1 VGDGLIG
8 GIAGLESTAARTTT
22 LHEPTS
28 IVLDRLIRDAP
39 AKETTLAWIV
49 DRLDRRSFGLMML
62 VLGILG
68 LLPGIV
74 TVAALVLLFPAIEML
89 LGRERPSFPRAIS
102 RRRIDTAR
110 FARVVNRIQPILRR
124 LERLVHPRRI
134 DRFGRMKRVVG
145 FAVLL
150 LALTMLSPVP
160 IAHMVPASA
169 VVLIS
174 FAYLEED
181 GLLLTL
187 GLVAAG
193 LSLATTGATIWGAVA
208 ATDFLDR
215 FL

>member
-1 VGDGLIG
+1 MPGS
-8 GIAGLESTAARTTT
+8 ESTTDRTTT
-22 LHEPTS
+22 IHEPTS
-28 IVLDRLIRDAP
+28 VVLDRLIHDAP
-39 AKETTLAWIV
+39 ADETTLAWIIE
-49 DRLDRRSFGLMML
+49 RLDRRSFGLMML

-74 TVAALVLLFPAIEML
+74 TVAAIVLLFPAVEML
-89 LGRERPSFPRAIS
+89 LGKERPSFPRAIS
-102 RRRIDTAR
+102 KRRIDTAR
-110 FARVVNRIQPILRR
+110 FARAVNRIQPVLRR
-124 LERLVHPRRI
+124 LERVVHPRRI

-169 VVLIS
+169 IVLIS
-174 FAYLEED
+174 FAYLEDD

-193 LSLATTGATIWGAVA
+193 LSLATTGATVWGTIE
-208 ATDFLDR
+208 ATDYLDR